1 MILKCAKRM
10 FEFLKLRPFIFYFQK
25 KNVEASDCLQT
36 HALIKLHQIVLIIDP
51 QNSSEYKE
59 FC

>member
-1 MILKCAKRM
+1 M